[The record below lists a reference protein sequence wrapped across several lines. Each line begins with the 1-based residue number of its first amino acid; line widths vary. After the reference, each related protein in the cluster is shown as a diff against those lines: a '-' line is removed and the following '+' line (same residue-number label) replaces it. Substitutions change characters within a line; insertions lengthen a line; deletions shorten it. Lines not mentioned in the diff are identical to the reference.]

1 MFKFNLVS
9 LAILTTIYS
18 NSFAQDRALP
28 DTQAPA
34 TDESGSTLDL
44 RLSAYGTANTLKA
57 PAPSAPETR
66 SRTLQKWLNQV
77 KKPYANQL
85 GTGNGA
91 GVTVGVVDSGAQVTH
106 PSLRGQVSASFNAF
120 TLGQDVTDA
129 IGHGTH
135 VAGLIAGTSNFGGL
149 TEGVAPGAKLAVA
162 KVFNTGGSNSVT
174 IAKGIDWVVNVQRA
188 PILSLSLGAA
198 VPVLQPSIQNAVF
211 KGVLVVAAM
220 GNDGSTKSVSWPAAF
235 AKNAWARGQI
245 IAVGA
250 VDANNVRARLSNYD
264 PTLANWTVYA
274 PGVSVVSAY
283 STPAQQNAYAA
294 WSGTSMAT
302 PIVAGQGALLKSN
315 WMFLSAADTAKIIF
329 QTATRLCSD
338 AVAPVVCA
346 DRKTADAVY
355 GWGVVNIGASLQPV
369 GSLTLGYPTGDPI
382 TLNGSLLSSA
392 KTGLASSLKGV
403 DTLAVD
409 SFHRAFTVK
418 LTTLTAPASVT
429 TKGTP
434 AVPATVVS
442 AKGVKFTVEA
452 SAAVSN
458 NPVFGLSDSQGALT
472 VVKTSL
478 SSSDD
483 KGISYGFGT
492 GGTSGTFFGL
502 DATSK
507 SPLSLSGEIGR
518 FTTPYFGLSDNASH
532 VGYGFTFGDGVIFRA
547 GAVTHA
553 SPGAHAA
560 PLIGGNVTSAR
571 NSVATLELQKS
582 FGESVG
588 IVTVGQLRESGSL
601 LGLTGSGV
609 FALGGSANTRFVTLS
624 GNRPIYGNTSVSAMA
639 SFGRTAAYSN
649 TSASLIEGTTGSS
662 SAAWSLGLAQKDFFR
677 DGDSLGL
684 TVAMPL
690 RAKSGSMQVTT
701 AVAQSQEDG
710 SLTYATQSISLKP
723 SGRQRDLELA
733 YATPVSFG
741 GNVTA
746 IAQAKFQ
753 PGHDAAAPV
762 QFGIGFRYSRT
773 F

>member
-1 MFKFNLVS
+1 MSKFNWVS
-9 LAILTTIYS
+9 LAILTTVCS
-18 NSFAQDRALP
+18 NSFAQDGALP

-34 TDESGSTLDL
+34 TDESGSPLVF
-44 RLSAYGTANTLKA
+44 RLSAYGTTNALEA
-57 PAPSAPETR
+57 PAPSASETR
-66 SRTLQKWLNQV
+66 SRTLQKWLDQV
-77 KKPYANQL
+77 KNPYANQL

-91 GVTVGVVDSGAQVTH
+91 GVTVGVVDTGAQVTH

-120 TLGQDVTDA
+120 TGGQDVTDE

-162 KVFNTGGSNSVT
+162 KVFKTGGSNSVT

-188 PILSLSLGAA
+188 PILSLSLGVAA
-198 VPVLQPSIQNAVF
+198 PVLQPSIQNAVD

-220 GNDGSTKSVSWPAAF
+220 GNNGSTKSASWPAAF
-235 AKNAWARGQI
+235 AKKAWARGQI

-250 VDANNVRARLSNYD
+250 VDANNVRASFSNYD

-274 PGVSVVSAY
+274 PGVGVVSAY
-283 STPAQQNAYAA
+283 STPTEQNAYAA

-302 PIVAGQGALLKSN
+302 PIVSGQGALLKSN
-315 WMFLSAADTAKIIF
+315 WMFLTAADTAKIIF

-369 GSLTLGYPTGDPI
+369 GSLTLGSPTGDPI

-409 SFHRAFTVK
+409 SFRRAFTVK
-418 LTTLTAPASVT
+418 LTTLTAPAPVT
-429 TKGTP
+429 TRGTP

-478 SSSDD
+478 SSSDN
-483 KGISYGFGT
+483 GISYGFGT

-560 PLIGGNVTSAR
+560 PLIGGHVTSAR

-639 SFGRTAAYSN
+639 SFGRTAAYTN
-649 TSASLIEGTTGSS
+649 TSASLIEGTTGAS

-677 DGDSLGL
+677 AGDSLGL

-753 PGHDAAAPV
+753 PGHDAAAPAK
-762 QFGIGFRYSRT
+762 FGIGFRYSRK